1 MRFLKKRTLLK
12 AVPRSPE
19 SLSGTVLMPFP
30 DFSGS
35 RLLSKVCEKELF
47 SPHSGNVP

>member
-12 AVPRSPE
+12 AVFRSPE
-19 SLSGTVLMPFP
+19 PLSGTVSMPFS

-35 RLLSKVCEKELF
+35 GLLLEVCEKELF
-47 SPHSGNVP
+47 SPHSGDVP